1 MSTNFIADYRVTIID
16 REPATHDERDG
27 FGDFVN
33 YKEYTLGVIGA
44 SSPAEAIDLMRF
56 MCPSELQSSM
66 KAVLVTSRMMKE
78 VK

>member
-1 MSTNFIADYRVTIID
+1 MRTNFIADYRVTVID

-33 YKEYTLGVIGA
+33 YKEYPLGTIGA
-44 SSPAEAIDLMRF
+44 SSPAEAIELMRF

-66 KAVLVTSRMMKE
+66 KAVLQTSRIIKE
-78 VK
+78 AK